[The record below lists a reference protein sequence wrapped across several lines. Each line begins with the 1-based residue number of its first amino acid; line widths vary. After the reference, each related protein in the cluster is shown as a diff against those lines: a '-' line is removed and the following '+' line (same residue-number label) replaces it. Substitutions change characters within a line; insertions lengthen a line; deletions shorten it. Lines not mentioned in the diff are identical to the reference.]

1 MVKEDIIKSALE
13 LFLAKRS
20 CKNVTMDEIASELA
34 ISKRTLY
41 EHFENKKALIL
52 ECMNLAT
59 NDVYHKCEEMKSE
72 SKHAFDY
79 FFRSIGVIQSGLKE
93 VAILANEIKKV
104 YPEIFK
110 QIVSSH
116 VIFAKTNTTF
126 FFNKA
131 KQDGFIRDDIDEQF
145 FISMMEMNMVHSS
158 DSEFLNKNR
167 NFGEDNI
174 KIKVFYTI
182 IRGISS
188 VKGVE
193 YVDEVIKNKEL
204 QNTNNLQQNEKECF
218 FKD

>member
-1 MVKEDIIKSALE
+1 MVKEDIIKSALD
-13 LFLAKRS
+13 LFLVRRS
-20 CKNVTMDEIASELA
+20 CKNVTMDEIASELG

-41 EHFENKKALIL
+41 EHFYNKEKLVL
-52 ECMNLAT
+52 ECMNFRT
-59 NDVYHKCEEMKSE
+59 DDICQKCEHIKANA
-72 SKHAFDY
+72 KHAFDY
-79 FFRSIGVIQSGLKE
+79 FFNSIGVIQSGLKE

-116 VIFAKTNTTF
+116 VIFAKTNTKF

-193 YVDEVIKNKEL
+193 YVDEVIKN
-204 QNTNNLQQNEKECF
+204 Q
-218 FKD
+218 